1 MKKSCS
7 EYFYTVYQ
15 SPLGPLYLIASN
27 RGLVA
32 LCFTKQSFDR
42 ILKGSHF
49 AGVKPERAEQQF
61 MSLVK
66 QLDAYFKGR
75 PVKFVYQAD
84 LLSCTAFQKAVW
96 RKLSELLPGQLTT
109 YGSLAREIKRPK
121 SSRAVGQ
128 AVGANPLP
136 IIIPCHRVISSGGKL
151 GGFTGGISLKKKL
164 LSIEGIKI

>member
-1 MKKSCS
+1 MKKFEQ
-7 EYFYTVYQ
+7 EYFYTIYR
-15 SPLGPLYLIASN
+15 SPLGPLHLLGSSK
-27 RGLVA
+27 GLMS
-32 LCFTKQSFDR
+32 LCFTKQSFDQR
-42 ILKGSHF
+42 LKQHF
-49 AGVKPERAEQQF
+49 AGAQPKRSDLPFR
-61 MSLVK
+61 SITK

-84 LLSCTAFQKAVW
+84 LLSGTGFQKAVW
-96 RKLSELLPGQLTT
+96 QKLSELLPGQLTT

-136 IIIPCHRVISSGGKL
+136 IIIPCHRVISSSGKL
-151 GGFTGGISLKKKL
+151 GGFTGGVGLKKKL

>member
-1 MKKSCS
+1 MKKSS
-7 EYFYTVYQ
+7 PEYYYTVYK
-15 SPLGPLYLIASN
+15 SPVGPLYLTASSQ
-27 RGLVA
+27 GIMSLH
-32 LCFTKQSFDR
+32 FSQQSFDR
-42 ILKGSHF
+42 MLKRYF
-49 AGVKPERAEQQF
+49 AGVRPERSDQPF
-61 MSLVK
+61 KSLIR

-84 LLSCTAFQKAVW
+84 ILSGTGFQKAVW
-96 RKLSELLPGQLTT
+96 QKLAELLPGQLTT

-121 SSRAVGQ
+121 ASRAVGQ

-151 GGFTGGISLKKKL
+151 GGFTGGIGLKKKL

>member
-1 MKKSCS
+1 MKKSGS
-7 EYFYTVYQ
+7 EYFYTVYP
-15 SPLGPLYLIASN
+15 SPLGPLYLLGSSK
-27 RGLVA
+27 GLVA
-32 LCFTKQSFDR
+32 LRFSKQSFEQM
-42 ILKGSHF
+42 LKRHF
-49 AGVKPERAEQQF
+49 AGIKPEKAEQQF
-61 MSLVK
+61 KSLAK

-84 LLSCTAFQKAVW
+84 LLSGTEFQKTVW
-96 RKLSELLPGQLTT
+96 QKLAELLPGQLTT

-136 IIIPCHRVISSGGKL
+136 IIIPCHRVISSSGKL
-151 GGFTGGISLKKKL
+151 GGFTGGVGLKKKL